1 VDTFILDKGHINIG
15 QEINSRHTVKLNPE
29 GEIMSETDA
38 NAPLPDIP
46 SVERTFREV
55 NDVTLHVVSAGDPV
69 DPVVV
74 LLHGFPEFW
83 YGWSEYIE
91 WFVQSGYRV
100 LVPDQRGYNR
110 SAKPDGIRPYRVATI
125 AEDIVALLSTEAC
138 GSAHLIGHDW
148 GGTVAWHVA
157 LRSPD
162 TVDRLG
168 IINMPHPTVFT
179 EALQSNP
186 RQRQKSQYI
195 YSLQQPNRPEKR
207 VKQNGFDTWVSVMN
221 GPSQPGTFSETDFER
236 YRQAWSEPGAPA
248 AMINWYR
255 ALVQYDNAPP
265 RTQVELP
272 TLLIWGQND
281 QALIPELAPKSMEFC
296 THSNLEQFPD
306 ATHWITH
313 EYPDRVRELL
323 LKHLQR

>member
-1 VDTFILDKGHINIG
+1 
-15 QEINSRHTVKLNPE
+15 
-29 GEIMSETDA
+29 MSETDA